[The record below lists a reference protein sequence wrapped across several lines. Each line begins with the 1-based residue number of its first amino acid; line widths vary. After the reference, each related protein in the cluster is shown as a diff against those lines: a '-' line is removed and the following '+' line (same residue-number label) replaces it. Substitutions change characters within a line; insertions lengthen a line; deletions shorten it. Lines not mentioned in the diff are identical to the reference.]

1 MSEPARHA
9 AIYFEPDGYD
19 LRRPTLVGRQV
30 ASHGFLRAATAAAQ
44 GGALTGYG
52 PAACGPAFGRLL
64 AELAPAVRADWIAQ
78 EQLERLAGAGVCHR
92 PDPQLG
98 REARLRLRAG
108 PSAYALSGVVHT
120 TASVL
125 DQLASLLAEPLTPWD
140 ALICPSQA
148 IARTLTELFGAQ
160 ADYLRWRFGPHA
172 VVAPLQ
178 TPVIPLGV
186 HTGDFAFTPAERAE
200 ARRTLGLAEDEVV
213 ALFVGRLSFINK
225 AHPLPMY
232 LGLQAA
238 HERTGRKVALVE
250 CGWSDLPAVTNAM
263 DRGAADFCPD
273 VRRQVIDGRD
283 PAAARRCWAA
293 ADLFISLSDNP
304 QETFGLTPIEAM
316 AAGLPAVVSD
326 WNGYR
331 ESVRDGV
338 DGFRIPTWAP
348 QGGAGD
354 DLSRA
359 REAGALPLDLSC
371 YAAAVST
378 AVEVAPLADRLT
390 ELVANPDLRRRLGE
404 AGRQRAHA
412 IYGWQAIYAQH
423 QALWAQMDARRRAA
437 SAQEL
442 AWLAAAPRVWPAG
455 ADFFSVFGHYPTAT
469 IGLGT
474 RLSLSPGVT
483 FERYRAIVG
492 HPLFPL
498 EPAPERV
505 VAPLWPLLEAGPV
518 TLGEAAGAIGASPAA
533 VILAVGTLA
542 KMGLVTLQA
551 DGSGA
556 RA

>member
-19 LRRPTLVGRQV
+19 LRRPALVGRQV
-30 ASHGFLRAATAAAQ
+30 ASHGFLRAAAAAAQ
-44 GGALTGYG
+44 GGTLTGYG
-52 PAACGPAFGRLL
+52 PAACGPAFARLL
-64 AELAPAVRADWIAQ
+64 TELEPTLRADWIAQ
-78 EQLERLAGAGVCHR
+78 EQLERLAEAGVCHR

-108 PSAYALSGVVHT
+108 PGAYALSGVVHT
-120 TASVL
+120 TASIL
-125 DQLASLLAEPLTPWD
+125 DQLSSLLAEPLTPWD

-148 IARTLTELFGAQ
+148 IARTLNELFAAQ
-160 ADYLRWRFGPHA
+160 GDYLRWRFGSDA
-172 VVAPLQ
+172 QVAPLQ
-178 TPVIPLGV
+178 LPVIPLGV
-186 HTGDFAFTPAERAE
+186 HADDFAFSADERAE
-200 ARRTLGLAEDEVV
+200 ARRTLGLADDEVV

-225 AHPLPMY
+225 AHPFPMY

-238 HERTGRKVALVE
+238 HERTGRKIALVE
-250 CGWSDLPAVTNAM
+250 CGWSDLPAVTKAM
-263 DRGAADFCPD
+263 DAGAADFCPD
-273 VRRQVIDGRD
+273 VRRQVVDGRD

-331 ESVRDGV
+331 EGVRDGV

-348 QGGAGD
+348 QAGAGSG
-354 DLSRA
+354 LSLA

-378 AVEVAPLADRLT
+378 AVEIAPLTDRLS

-404 AGRQRAHA
+404 AGRARARSV
-412 IYGWQAIYAQH
+412 YDWPAIYAQH
-423 QALWAQMDARRRAA
+423 QTLWAQMDARRRAA
-437 SAQEL
+437 SVQEQ
-442 AWLAAAPRVWPAG
+442 AWAAAAPRVSPAG
-455 ADFFSVFGHYPTAT
+455 ADFFAVFGHYPTEA
-469 IGLGT
+469 IGPGT
-474 RLSLSPGVT
+474 RLSLSPGAT
-483 FERYRAIVG
+483 FERYRAIVS

-505 VAPLWPLLEAGPV
+505 VGPLWPVLEAGPV
-518 TLGEAAGAIGASPAA
+518 TLGEAAKTIGASPGA

-542 KMGLVTLQA
+542 KMGLVTLSAAASEAQ
-551 DGSGA
+551 G
-556 RA
+556 